1 MAVSLEDLHTLPA
14 PLPIPKLDCH
24 VITGR
29 QHEGLSWVYHNR
41 ADVIGVRLEG
51 CDLLARV
58 VVVDPQLEVI
68 AAAYNPVLAR
78 NEAASSYG
86 DIGEFECLDDRL
98 RFVRR
103 DVDVAAV
110 EGGKDLIGRQ

>member
-1 MAVSLEDLHTLPA
+1 MDH
-14 PLPIPKLDCH
+14 D
-24 VITGR
+24 
-29 QHEGLSWVYHNR
+29 R
-41 ADVIGVRLEG
+41 ADVIWVCLEG

-58 VVVDPQLEVI
+58 VVVDAQLEVI

-86 DIGEFECLDDRL
+86 DVGKFECLDDGL
-98 RFVRR
+98 GFVGP

-110 EGGKDLIGRQ
+110 EGGEDLVGRQQALGVYVIGVNSSSPMAQ